1 MMEQFQIL
9 KQQTI
14 YNLQQTIEYAE
25 NNELTNSQ
33 EFINFLDT
41 INELSVSY

>member
-1 MMEQFQIL
+1 MTQLDIL
-9 KQQTI
+9 MDRAI
-14 YNLQQTIEYAE
+14 YNLQQAIKYAE

-33 EFINFLDT
+33 DFINFLDN

>member
-1 MMEQFQIL
+1 MAQFQIL
-9 KQQTI
+9 TQRAI
-14 YNLQQTIEYAE
+14 YNLQQAIKYAE

-33 EFINFLDT
+33 EFLNFLDI